1 MKKNLLGVLCNAGK
15 PQKQRQT
22 TPLAA
27 RVLES
32 TAPAERVPVVLQVP
46 STAQQWDHRK
56 GKKILQLINVVR
68 YKNSRI
74 LTSVHC
80 LKETMLQQQQLNSYN
95 MLKKRRSHA
104 PASNVDS
111 VTNSEGSERQN
122 VSWLGSDHNRHSTAQ
137 GLRRTQQR

>member
-15 PQKQRQT
+15 PQQQRQT
-22 TPLAA
+22 TPLAD
-27 RVLES
+27 RVLAG

-74 LTSVHC
+74 LTS
-80 LKETMLQQQQLNSYN
+80 LEGD
-95 MLKKRRSHA
+95 HA
-104 PASNVDS
+104 PA
-111 VTNSEGSERQN
+111 
-122 VSWLGSDHNRHSTAQ
+122 TAAELIQ
-137 GLRRTQQR
+137 HAEEEKISCSSI